1 MIASLGL
8 GPKLFDWMP
17 SDRVAHENK
26 KKEPEAKKDSSITVD
41 DTVDD
46 TVDIEGRRWKLG
58 QPLISVDL

>member
-1 MIASLGL
+1 
-8 GPKLFDWMP
+8 MP